1 MFDIILKTPIGHLG
15 VSCDGEKLKA
25 IHYLEQSIVPLPR
38 AKQSTHVRKIAK
50 ELESFFHH
58 PICLKKLAV
67 TLSGTPFQNKVWKAL
82 RQIPLGETCTYGEL
96 AKKLNTSARAIGM
109 ACRTNPIALV
119 VPCHRV
125 VAASDVGGFC
135 GQLKGSKIA
144 IKQWLLHH
152 EKAVN
157 CED

>member
-1 MFDIILKTPIGHLG
+1 MYDIVLETPVGNLG
-15 VSCDGEKLKA
+15 IQCDGEKLKA
-25 IHYLEQSIVPLPR
+25 IRYLEQSIVPLPR

-50 ELESFFHH
+50 VLEAFFHN
-58 PICLKKLAV
+58 PVCLKKLAV
-67 TLSGTPFQNKVWKAL
+67 TLSGTPFQNKVWQAL
-82 RQIPLGETCTYGEL
+82 RQIPLGETRTYGEL

-125 VAASDVGGFC
+125 VAANDVGGFC
-135 GQLKGSKIA
+135 GQTKGSKIA
-144 IKQWLLHH
+144 IKQWLLKH
-152 EKAVN
+152 EKALY